1 MVFQPE
7 SLEEVK
13 RVTEEFQQHYNFQ
26 RPHQGRACNNQPP
39 RQAFPTLPELPPLPR
54 TVQAD
59 RWLWHYHHRAFARLV
74 GSDGCV
80 AVNQETY
87 YVSTSLAGQKVA
99 FVVDAKTASFE
110 VVLGAQTLKRLPIKQ
125 VVRDELPLEQYIAL
139 MLEQAQS
146 EERLRWALKKQWRR
160 GEWDKTP

>member
-1 MVFQPE
+1 M
-7 SLEEVK
+7 
-13 RVTEEFQQHYNFQ
+13 TEQFRHHYNVE
-26 RPHQGRACNNQPP
+26 RPHQGRACGNMPP
-39 RQAFPTLPELPPLPR
+39 RTAFSDLPDLPPLPR

-59 RWLWHYHHRAFARLV
+59 RWLWHYHHRAFARLI

-80 AVNQETY
+80 SVNHETY
-87 YVSTSLAGQKVA
+87 YISNSLAGQKVA
-99 FVVDAKTASFE
+99 LVVDAKTASFD
-110 VVLGAQTLKRLPIKQ
+110 VMLGVLTLKQLSIKN

-146 EERLRWALKKQWRR
+146 EERLRLALKKQWRR